1 MKLLRLILGLAGAS
15 ALLAAP
21 PALGAPTPK
30 PAFSLTSLATPTN
43 FKPGGEEEV
52 AYTYDVRA
60 ANLGAAPTD
69 ASPIT
74 ITDTLP
80 KGLSVK
86 AVTMFLRSSEG
97 KLDYGPTCKVEE
109 VAEVATVSCEISNSL
124 PESAEPAL
132 VQPSEERRVVIEVNP
147 PPAEAEEGALVN
159 QVTVQGGGAPPAS
172 TTSHN
177 LLSPKAAEPGLALL
191 HTAITEVD
199 GSSSG
204 QAASHPYQMTV
215 GFAVN
220 TRPGREGAEA
230 KFVPA
235 GGDVKDV
242 EVALPAG
249 FSGGGALTRERC
261 SPLDFNTTHSVTV
274 GSGATNGFFTA
285 NACSDAA
292 VVGLVLVQRIEGVA
306 SVAPVPLYNLDP
318 PPGVVAEFGA
328 QILNLPF
335 YIDVEAPPKDGY
347 RAIATLRNLTQFK
360 RLVAATSV
368 IWGTP
373 ADPLH
378 DPVRGSCLNELPEI
392 LPITMPGCEPLE
404 GVEER
409 PLLRL
414 PSSCASALDIG
425 FSFDNWTLPGEFVSQ
440 TSEGQTPGECDQ
452 VPFAPSLEAA
462 PTTNVADS
470 PTGLHTDVK
479 IPQPEEPEGIGEAD
493 LRKTVVT
500 LPKGL
505 TVNPSGANG
514 LEACTEAQVGYEG
527 KDPEEGFDVFS
538 NEPAQCPAAS
548 RIASVKVKTPL
559 IDHTLESK
567 EGADGSVYVATPRE
581 NPFGSL
587 LALYIAVHDPKSGVV
602 VKLAGRAEA
611 DPQTGQLTA
620 TFDETPQV
628 PFEDFELDFFGGAN
642 AALRTP
648 AVCGEHETM
657 ATMTPWSAPESG
669 PPAIWP
675 SSFQITQP
683 APGQSICPRS
693 EAEEPSKPS
702 FFEAGTVTPVAG
714 AYSPLV
720 MRLKREDGSQE
731 LGALNLS
738 PPPGL
743 IARLARVPYCPEAA
757 LALARSRER
766 EGGGAEEKA
775 SPSCPAS
782 SEVGTVEVGA
792 GAGPTP
798 YYAQGRAYLAGPYEG
813 APLSLAILTP
823 AVAGPYDLG
832 TVLVRTALHIDPET
846 ARVTATSDPI
856 PHVLDG
862 IPLDLR
868 SVAVKLDR
876 SLFTLNPTNCSPFS
890 FDGEAITT
898 LGQVAPLS
906 DHFQVGECK
915 RLRFQP
921 HLSLRLT
928 GGSARGAH
936 PALRSVLTY
945 PKGAY
950 ANIASAS
957 VALPHS
963 EFLAQEHIRT
973 VCTRVQFAAHACPKG
988 SIYGHATATS
998 PLVDYKV
1005 RGPIYLRSSSHPLP
1019 DLVLALRGPDSQPV
1033 EVDAVARI
1041 DSHHGGIRA
1050 TFGSIPDLP
1059 VSKVVLSMP
1068 SGAKGLLVNS
1078 TNLCKGTH
1086 RASAHLTAQNAKF
1099 INLKPALRVKC
1110 RKKR

>member
-1 MKLLRLILGLAGAS
+1 MILVVGAS
-15 ALLAAP
+15 GSLGGKIVRGLLERREVVRALVRPGRPHRPIERDGATVVVGDLRDRLSLDRACEGATAVVTTASASKTADDSIENIDVRGNENLIAAAEAAAVERFVFISTLNASAGSP
-21 PALGAPTPK
+21 VPVFRAKGMTEQRLRQSRLVHTILQPNAFMDVWFPMLVER
-30 PAFSLTSLATPTN
+30 PAFSGQPVTLVGESRRRHAFIAERDVAAFAVSSLI
-43 FKPGGEEEV
+43 
-52 AYTYDVRA
+52 A
-60 ANLGAAPTD
+60 AAARN
-69 ASPIT
+69 A
-74 ITDTLP
+74 TLP
-80 KGLSVK
+80 L
-86 AVTMFLRSSEG
+86 
-97 KLDYGPTCKVEE
+97 
-109 VAEVATVSCEISNSL
+109 
-124 PESAEPAL
+124 
-132 VQPSEERRVVIEVNP
+132 
-147 PPAEAEEGALVN
+147 
-159 QVTVQGGGAPPAS
+159 GG
-172 TTSHN
+172 
-177 LLSPKAAEPGLALL
+177 
-191 HTAITEVD
+191 
-199 GSSSG
+199 
-204 QAASHPYQMTV
+204 
-215 GFAVN
+215 
-220 TRPGREGAEA
+220 
-230 KFVPA
+230 
-235 GGDVKDV
+235 
-242 EVALPAG
+242 
-249 FSGGGALTRERC
+249 
-261 SPLDFNTTHSVTV
+261 
-274 GSGATNGFFTA
+274 
-285 NACSDAA
+285 
-292 VVGLVLVQRIEGVA
+292 
-306 SVAPVPLYNLDP
+306 
-318 PPGVVAEFGA
+318 
-328 QILNLPF
+328 
-335 YIDVEAPPKDGY
+335 
-347 RAIATLRNLTQFK
+347 
-360 RLVAATSV
+360 
-368 IWGTP
+368 
-373 ADPLH
+373 
-378 DPVRGSCLNELPEI
+378 
-392 LPITMPGCEPLE
+392 
-404 GVEER
+404 
-409 PLLRL
+409 
-414 PSSCASALDIG
+414 
-425 FSFDNWTLPGEFVSQ
+425 
-440 TSEGQTPGECDQ
+440 
-452 VPFAPSLEAA
+452 
-462 PTTNVADS
+462 
-470 PTGLHTDVK
+470 
-479 IPQPEEPEGIGEAD
+479 
-493 LRKTVVT
+493 
-500 LPKGL
+500 
-505 TVNPSGANG
+505 
-514 LEACTEAQVGYEG
+514 
-527 KDPEEGFDVFS
+527 
-538 NEPAQCPAAS
+538 
-548 RIASVKVKTPL
+548 
-559 IDHTLESK
+559 
-567 EGADGSVYVATPRE
+567 
-581 NPFGSL
+581 
-587 LALYIAVHDPKSGVV
+587 
-602 VKLAGRAEA
+602 
-611 DPQTGQLTA
+611 
-620 TFDETPQV
+620 
-628 PFEDFELDFFGGAN
+628 
-642 AALRTP
+642 
-648 AVCGEHETM
+648 
-657 ATMTPWSAPESG
+657 
-669 PPAIWP
+669 
-675 SSFQITQP
+675 
-683 APGQSICPRS
+683 
-693 EAEEPSKPS
+693 
-702 FFEAGTVTPVAG
+702 
-714 AYSPLV
+714 
-720 MRLKREDGSQE
+720 
-731 LGALNLS
+731 
-738 PPPGL
+738 
-743 IARLARVPYCPEAA
+743 PEAA